1 MSKTRLLTKNK
12 KAAFEMS
19 MTTVIVIVLSMVM
32 LILGVTLVQ
41 KIFQAGFNVVDI
53 TDQKTRDAINE
64 KLGVG
69 QEEEL
74 QFYLEGNTQ
83 EISQGETFGV
93 AFRFSPEPI
102 TGVYSYETKVTEV
115 DPNKCGTI
123 KKEGAESTTIGLGK
137 SGSLGTIN
145 SGAYQYGL
153 IKITIPKE
161 YPINCEIRYLV
172 NIYKD
177 GSETAYKSVNFD
189 IRAVRK
195 KVAGMF

>member
-1 MSKTRLLTKNK
+1 
-12 KAAFEMS
+12 

-41 KIFQAGFNVVDI
+41 KVGQLGFNVVDI

-83 EISQGETFGV
+83 EVSQGETFGV
-93 AFRFSPEPI
+93 AFRFSPEN

-115 DPNKCGTI
+115 DTLKCGEI
-123 KKEGAESTTIGLGK
+123 SKVGAESITIGLGK
-137 SGSLGTIN
+137 SGSLGTIT

-177 GSETAYKSVNFD
+177 EGKTAYKSVSFD